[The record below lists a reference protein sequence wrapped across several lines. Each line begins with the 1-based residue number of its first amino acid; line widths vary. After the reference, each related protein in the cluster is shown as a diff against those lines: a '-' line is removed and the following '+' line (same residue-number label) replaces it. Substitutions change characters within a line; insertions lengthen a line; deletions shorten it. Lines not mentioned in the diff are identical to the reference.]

1 MNEDTVPCPALWFT
15 ASESVYVVSL
25 QSTNSQ
31 GQSQPVYRA
40 ALTKRKNAGTFP
52 RMHLVKPWSGV
63 NAVFHVMLAVMGWGE
78 LVNFKGSEGNNS
90 CKHVF
95 FFPV

>member
-1 MNEDTVPCPALWFT
+1 M
-15 ASESVYVVSL
+15 VSL

-63 NAVFHVMLAVMGWGE
+63 DAALHVMLAAMAGMVGW
-78 LVNFKGSEGNNS
+78 LNFKGEEENYS
-90 CKHVF
+90 CR
-95 FFPV
+95 

>member
-1 MNEDTVPCPALWFT
+1 MRGGAIGCWADRFLRNKGTVPCPALWST

-40 ALTKRKNAGTFP
+40 ALTKRKNSGMFS
-52 RMHLVKPWSGV
+52 RMQLVKPWSGV
-63 NAVFHVMLAVMGWGE
+63 NAVFHTVLVVMG
-78 LVNFKGSEGNNS
+78 
-90 CKHVF
+90 
-95 FFPV
+95 